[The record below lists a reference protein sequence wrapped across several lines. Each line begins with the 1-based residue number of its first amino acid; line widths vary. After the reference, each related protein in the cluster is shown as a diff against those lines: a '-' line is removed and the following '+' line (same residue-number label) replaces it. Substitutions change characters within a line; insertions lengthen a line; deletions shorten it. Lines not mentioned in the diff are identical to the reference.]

1 MSNKLHM
8 YNNGDPAGLV
18 PEEEL
23 MELTSNED
31 PTGGAT
37 PTVTTSSYPCIGI
50 ITGCVWWVTSNF
62 CSTVKCTSKCGK

>member
-50 ITGCVWWVTSNF
+50 ITRLGLESSNSQYLSSNPRCVW
-62 CSTVKCTSKCGK
+62 